1 MTTQSFA
8 PAPPRANSPATPA
21 EQVRPRRRRPRRT
34 VFVRSLAL
42 VLVGLVFAVPL
53 AWMVLASF
61 KSTSAIIS
69 ETVPLTWRTFIPAE
83 PTIENFLSLFG
94 TYGFGRNLVNSAAI
108 AVMQVTGAVLAATI
122 AGYGFARLRF
132 PGRGVLFM
140 IVLAAAFVPME
151 AILLPEYRLTIAL
164 GLGNT
169 WIGVFLPFMFSPFAV
184 FLMRQAFAELPEE
197 MFEAAKLDGAGHLRT
212 FLRIAVPNVGPAF
225 VTVVLVQF
233 IWAWNAYIWP
243 LLVIQ
248 DPVMQTAQVAAAMY
262 QSVPNHPMTGEMF
275 AASTAVTVPLVV
287 LAIVLQRYYVRGLV
301 MSGNK

>member
-1 MTTQSFA
+1 MTTSN
-8 PAPPRANSPATPA
+8 PATATASPAVATTL
-21 EQVRPRRRRPRRT
+21 RRPRHRIPRA
-34 VFVRSLAL
+34 VVARSIAL

-53 AWMVLASF
+53 AWMVLASL
-61 KSTSAIIS
+61 KSTMDIIT
-69 ETVPLTWRTFIPAE
+69 ETVPLTWRTFVPAN
-83 PTIENFLSLFG
+83 PTVENFISLFG
-94 TYGFGRNLVNSAAI
+94 TYGFGRNLLNSLAI
-108 AVMQVTGAVLAATI
+108 AVMQVVGAILAATI

-132 PGRGVLFM
+132 PGRNVLFLL
-140 IVLAAAFVPME
+140 VLAAAFVPME

-184 FLMRQAFAELPEE
+184 FLMRQAFAELPDE
-197 MFEAAKLDGAGHLRT
+197 MFEAAKLDGAGHLT
-212 FLRIAVPNVGPAF
+212 SFLRVAVPNVGPAF

-248 DPVMQTAQVAAAMY
+248 DPAMQTAQVAAAMF
-262 QSVPNHPMTGEMF
+262 QSVPNNPMTGEMF
-275 AASTAVTVPLVV
+275 AAATSVTVPLVV